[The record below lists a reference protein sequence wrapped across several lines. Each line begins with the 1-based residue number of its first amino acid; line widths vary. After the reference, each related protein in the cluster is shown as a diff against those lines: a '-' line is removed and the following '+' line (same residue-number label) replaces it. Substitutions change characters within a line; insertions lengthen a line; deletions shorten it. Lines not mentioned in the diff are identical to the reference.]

1 MKPLT
6 VYKAS
11 AGSGKTFRLTV
22 EYIKLL
28 IKNPLS
34 FKTILAVTFTNKATE
49 EMKTRILSQL
59 YGLWKMLPDSDGYMK
74 EITSSLDISESQAS
88 RQAGIALISLIH
100 NYNYFR
106 VETIDSFFQSILR
119 NLAHELDLTANLR
132 IGLNDIQVEE
142 QAVDQLIE
150 SLSKTNVILQWLIS
164 YIFSNIEEDKGWN
177 VIGQVKKFGRNIFQ
191 DFYKEISTDL
201 NGVVA
206 EKNFFESYTKQ
217 LRTVCEVADKRM
229 AGYAEEFEKKTTE
242 AGLTTTSYAGK
253 KSGIGSYFNK
263 IKGNDYSDKKCI
275 NATLM
280 KCMDSVE
287 NWATKNSPDKDAIF
301 AAVNGGLMQLLYDAE
316 KARPQMWKLRS
327 SVDVTLR
334 HLNKLRLLNSIET
347 KVREINDEANI
358 FLLSDTQYLLHTL
371 IKDTDSPFIFEKAG
385 CQLEHIMIDEFQD
398 TSVVQWQNFKVL
410 LKECMSRACE
420 DTDTIRNLIVG
431 DVKQSIYRWRSGD
444 WRLLN
449 NIEAQFAS
457 PNENIDTRTMD
468 TNRRSEYNIVKFNN
482 AFFSLAVKQE
492 HADELNI
499 NAEDAAE
506 ELLLAYKNVRQE
518 AHNDKEKN
526 GFVKITLLPN
536 DEYETNTLAN
546 IEETIDLLRSE
557 GAEDNDI
564 AILIRYNR
572 HIPLIADYFINKR
585 PDVSVVS
592 DEAFRLDSST
602 AVNAII
608 QALRLLT
615 HPNDTL
621 TKANLAVTY
630 HKSILQDNMT
640 DSDIL
645 ICTGLNDNGIDK
657 ILPPSFI
664 NCCEELAKKPLF
676 DIIEHI
682 FTSFEL
688 NRLDNQSA
696 YVCAFYDQV
705 TDFINNSPSD
715 IDSFLDVWDET
726 IHSKTI
732 QSSEINGIR
741 LISIHKSKGLE
752 FAHIIIPFCDWRI
765 ESPNTT
771 IWCNPKEKPFNNLPL
786 VPVDYNK
793 KLMETIY
800 ADDFKNEHLQNTV
813 DNLNLLYVAFTRAK
827 KSLFVLGK
835 KGKDKAKNRS
845 EIIANCLD
853 GLSKELDGSSLT
865 GVDDDAESTV
875 FSYGKLYVANKKNVE
890 KSANVFLHD
899 VETQKVK
906 IQTPSYEMVFKQS
919 NKSEDFIK
927 GKDMEEDKSGRYI
940 EMGNILHKL
949 FSMIRT
955 TDDIDGV
962 LKQLEFDGVLYD
974 KDITADKMRSMLAK
988 ILSNKQV
995 ADWFHPRW
1003 QVFNECDILFI
1014 DKENG
1019 KVNKERPDRV
1029 ITDGNEVKVIDFKFG
1044 KPQEK
1049 YQSQVQGY
1057 MRLLIDMG
1065 YRNVHGYLWYVYSN
1079 KIDEVFL

>member
-28 IKNPLS
+28 IKNPFA

-49 EMKTRILSQL
+49 EMKMRILSQL
-59 YGLWKMLPDSDGYMK
+59 YGLWKTLPDSDGYMK
-74 EITSSLDISESQAS
+74 EITSSLNLSESQVS

-150 SLSKTNVILQWLIS
+150 SLSKTSVILQWLIS
-164 YIFSNIEEDKGWN
+164 YIFSNIEEDKSWY
-177 VIGQVKKFGRNIFQ
+177 VIGQVKQFGRNIFQ
-191 DFYKEISTDL
+191 DFYKEISDDL
-201 NGVVA
+201 NGIVTG
-206 EKNFFESYTKQ
+206 KNFFERYTKQ
-217 LRTVCEVADKRM
+217 LRTVREEADKRM
-229 AGYAEEFEKKTTE
+229 AEYAEEFERKTAE

-263 IKGNDYSDKKCI
+263 IKSNDYSDKKCI

-280 KCMDSVE
+280 KCMDSVDY
-287 NWATKNSPDKDAIF
+287 WATKNSPDKDAIF
-301 AAVNGGLMQLLYDAE
+301 AVVNGGLMQLLHDAE

-334 HLNKLRLLNSIET
+334 HLNKLRLLNSIEV

-420 DTDTIRNLIVG
+420 DNDTIRNLIVG

-457 PNENIDTRTMD
+457 PKENIDAKTMEI
-468 TNRRSEYNIVKFNN
+468 NRRSEYNVVKFNN

-492 HADELNI
+492 HADELKFNT
-499 NAEDAAE
+499 EDTAE
-506 ELLLAYKNVRQE
+506 ELLTAYKNVRQE
-518 AHNDKEKN
+518 PHNYKEKN

-536 DEYETNTLAN
+536 EGYETNTLAN
-546 IEETIDLLRSE
+546 IEETIDLLRSK
-557 GAEDNDI
+557 GAETNDI

-572 HIPLIADYFINKR
+572 HIPLIADYFMDKR
-585 PDVSVVS
+585 PDISIVS

-602 AVNAII
+602 AVNTII

-615 HPNDTL
+615 HPTDTL

-630 HKSILQDNMT
+630 HKSILQDDMT

-645 ICTGLNDNGIDK
+645 TRTGCDDKDIDNM
-657 ILPPSFI
+657 LPPTFI
-664 NCCEELAKKPLF
+664 NNCEELAKKPLF

-705 TDFINNSPSD
+705 TDFISNNPGD
-715 IDSFLDVWDET
+715 IDSFLDVWNET
-726 IHSKTI
+726 VHSKTI

-765 ESPNTT
+765 ENPNTT
-771 IWCNPKEKPFNNLPL
+771 IWCNPKEEPFNNLPL

-793 KLMETIY
+793 KLMDTIY

-827 KSLFVLGK
+827 KNLFVVGK

-845 EIIANCLD
+845 EIIAYCLD

-865 GVDDDAESTV
+865 GVDNDAEATV
-875 FSYGKLYVANKKNVE
+875 FSYGELYTDSKKKDE

-899 VETQKVK
+899 VETHKME

-927 GKDMEEDKSGRYI
+927 GKDIEGEKGDKYI
-940 EMGNILHKL
+940 KMGNILHKL

-974 KDITADKMRSMLAK
+974 KDITVGKMRSMLAK
-988 ILSNKQV
+988 ILVDKRV
-995 ADWFHPRW
+995 IDWFSPHW

-1014 DKENG
+1014 DNEN
-1019 KVNKERPDRV
+1019 KKAKKERPDRV
-1029 ITDGNEVKVIDFKFG
+1029 ITDGKEVKVIDFKFG
-1044 KPQEK
+1044 KPQER
-1049 YQSQVQGY
+1049 YQSQVQSY
-1057 MRLLIDMG
+1057 MKLLIEMG
-1065 YRNVHGYLWYVYSN
+1065 YHNVHGYLWFVYSN
-1079 KIDEVFL
+1079 KIEEVFL